1 MLSDSELA
9 VLLGD
14 VESDRVERK
23 ASLNNADRIREA
35 ICAFANDLP
44 EHHKPG
50 VVLVGAHDDGSCA
63 HLPIADALLRT
74 LADMRSD
81 GNILPLPVMTVQK
94 RTVGGCE
101 LAVVEV
107 QPSLSPPVRYKGRIW
122 VRVGPRR
129 AIASAEEERRL
140 TEKRRAADLPFD
152 QRPVQG
158 ASLDDLDLESFRREY
173 LPAAV
178 AADVLAVNGRLL
190 DHQFA
195 SLHFVS
201 PDGTPNAAALLVF
214 GKDPVSWVRGA
225 YLQFAR
231 FDGGEITDPIRNQK
245 EVTGPLSQMLR
256 QLDEILEANISVAAD
271 VRSKVTEVR
280 YPDYPLVAL
289 QQLVRNAVL
298 HRTYETTNAP
308 VRVYWFTDRIEIHSP
323 GGLYGQVNRSN
334 FGSPGVT
341 DYRNPLLAEAMK
353 VLGFVQRFGMGI
365 PLARRELEK
374 NENPPLILEPAES
387 HVLVTVRSRK

>member
-14 VESDRVERK
+14 VESDRVERN
-23 ASLNNADRIREA
+23 ASLSNADRIREA

-44 EHHKPG
+44 EHNKPG
-50 VVLVGAHDDGSCA
+50 AVLVGAHDDGSCA
-63 HLPIADALLRT
+63 HLPITDELLRT

-158 ASLDDLDLESFRREY
+158 VSLDDLDLESFRREY

-178 AADVLAVNGRLL
+178 AADVLAVNERLL
-190 DHQFA
+190 VHQLA

-201 PDGTPNAAALLVF
+201 PDGTPNAGALLVF
-214 GKDPVSWVRGA
+214 GKDPASWVRGA

-231 FDGGEITDPIRNQK
+231 FDGEEITDPIRNQK
-245 EVTGPLSQMLR
+245 EVAAPLSQMLR

-271 VRSKVTEVR
+271 VRSKATEVR
-280 YPDYPLVAL
+280 HPDYPLVAL

-308 VRVYWFTDRIEIHSP
+308 VRVYWFSDRIEIHSP

-374 NENPPLILEPAES
+374 NENPPLVLEPAES